1 MEVIFMSEMVKTFD
15 KSLHISQDVIARIIT
30 NTVSEIDGVSRI
42 APVMKTPRQI
52 WLKQENFG
60 NIRIGLV
67 DDVLSVTIG
76 LILTGSAKAVQ
87 TAEEVQEKV
96 KSAVQNMLGL
106 TVTKVNVNVCG
117 IESDA
122 EKLS

>member
-1 MEVIFMSEMVKTFD
+1 MSDVVKNTG

-30 NTVSEIDGVSRI
+30 NTVSEIDGVCRI
-42 APVMKTPRQI
+42 APVMKSPRQI

-76 LILTGSAKAVQ
+76 VILDENAKAVQ
-87 TAEEVQEKV
+87 VAEEVQEKV

-106 TVTKVNVNVCG
+106 TVAKVNVNVCG
-117 IESDA
+117 IETA
-122 EKLS
+122 AKE

>member
-1 MEVIFMSEMVKTFD
+1 MSDMVKNFD
-15 KSLHISQDVIARIIT
+15 KSLHISQDVVARIIT
-30 NTVSEIDGVSRI
+30 NTVAEIDGVSRI
-42 APVMKTPRQI
+42 APVMKSPRQI

-67 DDVLSVTIG
+67 DDVLSVSIG
-76 LILTGSAKAVQ
+76 IILAKNAKAVQ

-106 TVTKVNVNVCG
+106 TVAKVNVNVCG
-117 IESDA
+117 IEND
-122 EKLS
+122 EE

>member
-1 MEVIFMSEMVKTFD
+1 MSDIVKNSG

-30 NTVSEIDGVSRI
+30 NTVAEIDGVSRI
-42 APVMKTPRQI
+42 APVMKSPRQL

-67 DDVLSVTIG
+67 DDVLSMSVGI
-76 LILTGSAKAVQ
+76 ILKQNAKAVS
-87 TAEEVQEKV
+87 TAEEVQERV

-106 TVTKVNVNVCG
+106 TVAKVNVNVCG
-117 IESDA
+117 IDKDSE
-122 EKLS
+122 